1 VYLVRY
7 ELVNNE
13 AVPGSSSSHY
23 RTVDDDDDDDD
34 SFSFIPVG
42 AHKFEIFHKI
52 R

>member
-1 VYLVRY
+1 MRQCLA
-7 ELVNNE
+7 
-13 AVPGSSSSHY
+13 AVPAT
-23 RTVDDDDDDDD
+23 TVDDDDDDD